1 MMSRFAISVLLLL
14 ILAVAGWSLAWW
26 LIADRVEA
34 GIGEALD
41 GTAESGVA
49 IACADREQG
58 GFPFRFATICT
69 DASAQPPDGTW
80 SARLARLEAGAWFYR
95 PRHIEA
101 RLQGPFQFS
110 AEMLDQP
117 QTADWDRA
125 TADIVT
131 AEDGAQSV
139 SVAFTNP
146 VAHAAGTEV
155 ATDSTHIA
163 VGPGEAAGMSRI
175 LIEATRLR
183 LPARQAVP
191 AADLSLQAATPIPPE
206 ALLGGDIDPAGGISL
221 SDIEL
226 RLESESVQAFAQGAI
241 DIDAEGLV
249 NGSLEVHL
257 VGVENL
263 PELIGALPENVRQG
277 GNVLVGALLAL
288 AAPADWRGRPAR
300 RIVINFDNS
309 EVRAGTLPL
318 GRLPPLW
325 RPPVSS

>member
-1 MMSRFAISVLLLL
+1 MMRRLAISVLFLLV
-14 ILAVAGWSLAWW
+14 LAVAGWSLAWW

-34 GIGEALD
+34 GIGEALAD
-41 GTAESGVA
+41 TAESGVA
-49 IACADREQG
+49 ISCADREQG
-58 GFPFRFATICT
+58 GFPFRFETICT
-69 DASAQPPDGTW
+69 DASAQPPERTW

-101 RLQGPFQFS
+101 RLHGPFQLS
-110 AEMLDQP
+110 AEDLDQP

-125 TADIVT
+125 TAEIV
-131 AEDGAQSV
+131 AAADGAQSV

-146 VAHAAGTEV
+146 VAQAAGTEV

-163 VGPGEAAGMSRI
+163 VAPGEAAGMSRV
-175 LIEATRLR
+175 LVEAAGLR
-183 LPARQAVP
+183 LPSRQAVP
-191 AADLSLQAATPIPPE
+191 AADLSVQALTPLPPE
-206 ALLGGDIDPAGGISL
+206 ALLSGNVDPRSGIRF
-221 SDIEL
+221 SDVEL
-226 RLESESVQAFAQGAI
+226 RVESEPVQAFAQGAI
-241 DIDAEGLV
+241 DVDAEGLV

-263 PELIGALPENVRQG
+263 PELIEALPEDLRQG

-288 AAPADWRGRPAR
+288 AAPAEWRGRPAR
-300 RIVINFDNS
+300 RIVIHFDKS